1 MKFIKMKCITNCDL
15 KWPDVNLLD
24 WMSETQFFVY
34 NPSIAHCNITK
45 IISPK
50 SILLYSSPTIA
61 QVMKNKEKIKIY
73 IQIKD

>member
-1 MKFIKMKCITNCDL
+1 
-15 KWPDVNLLD
+15 
-24 WMSETQFFVY
+24 MSETQFFVY